1 MTVKID
7 TDATINSILLTTQGS
22 DPSTPGAG
30 TVQLYQKSAGLFYI
44 DESGNVVGPF
54 ITGTAAVGGGNW
66 QISFFAT
73 DNEPPSSAYATLDTV
88 NSRPVLDFTL
98 TGSQFAVFSEV
109 MHPDYSNGGVDL
121 RIGWSATGSSGDAY
135 FQASMERLVTGSSVD
150 ADSFATAV
158 NGSSANAAGHV
169 LGLAT
174 MSLSNGAEMDST
186 VAGDYF
192 RLKFKYVSGTFAED
206 FELHFIELQET

>member
-22 DPSTPGAG
+22 DPSTPSAG
-30 TVQLYQKSAGLFYI
+30 TIQLYQKSAGLFYI
-44 DESGNVVGPF
+44 DESGNVIGPF
-54 ITGTAAVGGGNW
+54 ITGTAAITGGNW

-73 DNEPPSSAYATLDTV
+73 DNEPPSTGYATLDTV
-88 NSRPVLDFTL
+88 NNRPVLDFTL
-98 TGSQFAVFSEV
+98 TGTQSAIFSAV
-109 MHPDYSNGGVDL
+109 MHQDYSNGGVSL
-121 RIGWSATGSSGDAY
+121 RIGWSATGSSGNAY
-135 FQASMERLVTGSSVD
+135 FQVAMERLVTGSSVD

-174 MSLSNGAEMDST
+174 LLLSNGAEMDST
-186 VAGDYF
+186 VAEDYF
-192 RLKFKYVSGTFAED
+192 RLKFTYVSGTFAEN
-206 FELHFIELQET
+206 FELHYIEIQET

>member
-54 ITGTAAVGGGNW
+54 ITGTSSVAGSW

-73 DNEPPSSAYATLDTV
+73 DNEPPSSSYATLDTV
-88 NSRPVLDFTL
+88 NNRPVLDHSA
-98 TGSQFAVFSEV
+98 GESSIFSEV
-109 MHPDYSNGGVDL
+109 MHPDYSNGGINL
-121 RIGWSATGSSGDAY
+121 RIGWSATGSSGSAY
-135 FQASMERLVTGSSVD
+135 FQVAIERLVTGSSVD
-150 ADSFATAV
+150 SDSFATAV
-158 NGSSANAAGHV
+158 DSSSANAAGHV

-174 MSLSNGAEMDST
+174 LSLSNGAEMDNT
-186 VAGDYF
+186 VSGDYF
-192 RLKFKYVSGTFAED
+192 RLKFTYASGTFSED
-206 FELHFIELQET
+206 FELHFIEIQEQ